1 MGEIRGACARP
12 RLTLSCLVEVNAC
25 GRDVVQ
31 VDWVMEQRD
40 PWVFD
45 VEACALVLS
54 NDGECVCMHTWMAD
68 S

>member
-1 MGEIRGACARP
+1 MGETRGACARSI
-12 RLTLSCLVEVNAC
+12 LTLSCIIEVNAC
-25 GRDVVQ
+25 ERDAVQ
-31 VDWVMEQRD
+31 VDWVMEQCA

-54 NDGECVCMHTWMAD
+54 NDGECVCMHSWMVD